1 MTQAKDAIAVG
12 GIFGQGM
19 FHGALTN
26 LAYVPEQQ
34 TDFIFSAVG
43 EQLGFVGAG
52 VLLLAYG
59 VVAWRVLRT
68 AQMARDNYGRLLC
81 TGIFALLVFSVF
93 ENVGMNMGIMP
104 VTGIPLPFLSYGG
117 LGHHRVLRR
126 HRIGRQRP
134 QPEHAMTDPAAGQVE
149 VPVPPEPDGS
159 DGSDGSD
166 AVQLQPGRAVPDTA
180 APDDR
185 RRRTPLRR
193 TGARIQAAMPVRS
206 IRRVRQIRTI
216 RWTWISWTSRSG
228 PVPGP
233 AAPMADF
240 RMALV
245 SSVTMDLPSQH
256 PTVLLREL
264 ESPRRQLSF
273 SIGLPDAVTLAHAL
287 RRIPTPRPL
296 THELVSGILQGF
308 DIDVVAVRLVGRTG
322 SIYFAELDLR
332 GRTARSV
339 LSARPSDALT
349 LALLQPVPAPILIDV
364 RLLEDAGDV
373 PPPG

>member
-1 MTQAKDAIAVG
+1 
-12 GIFGQGM
+12 
-19 FHGALTN
+19 
-26 LAYVPEQQ
+26 
-34 TDFIFSAVG
+34 
-43 EQLGFVGAG
+43 
-52 VLLLAYG
+52 
-59 VVAWRVLRT
+59 
-68 AQMARDNYGRLLC
+68 
-81 TGIFALLVFSVF
+81 
-93 ENVGMNMGIMP
+93 
-104 VTGIPLPFLSYGG
+104 
-117 LGHHRVLRR
+117 
-126 HRIGRQRP
+126 
-134 QPEHAMTDPAAGQVE
+134 MTDPAAGQVE
-149 VPVPPEPDGS
+149 VPVPPEPAGPDGS
-159 DGSDGSD
+159 VADRLEPEGTGPDNVAPDGAGPDGAGPDGSADSGGD
-166 AVQLQPGRAVPDTA
+166 TGPVDPEGPADPNHPVDVDQLDQPVATA
-180 APDDR
+180 A
-185 RRRTPLRR
+185 
-193 TGARIQAAMPVRS
+193 
-206 IRRVRQIRTI
+206 
-216 RWTWISWTSRSG
+216 
-228 PVPGP
+228 GP

-245 SSVTMDLPSQH
+245 SSVTMDLPGQH

-332 GRTARSV
+332 GQTARSV

>member
-1 MTQAKDAIAVG
+1 
-12 GIFGQGM
+12 
-19 FHGALTN
+19 
-26 LAYVPEQQ
+26 
-34 TDFIFSAVG
+34 
-43 EQLGFVGAG
+43 
-52 VLLLAYG
+52 
-59 VVAWRVLRT
+59 
-68 AQMARDNYGRLLC
+68 
-81 TGIFALLVFSVF
+81 
-93 ENVGMNMGIMP
+93 
-104 VTGIPLPFLSYGG
+104 
-117 LGHHRVLRR
+117 
-126 HRIGRQRP
+126 
-134 QPEHAMTDPAAGQVE
+134 MTDPAAGQVE
-149 VPVPPEPDGS
+149 VPVPQEPPGPDGS
-159 DGSDGSD
+159 VAD
-166 AVQLQPGRAVPDTA
+166 QLPPEGTVPDNA
-180 APDDR
+180 APD
-185 RRRTPLRR
+185 
-193 TGARIQAAMPVRS
+193 GAIPDNAAPDGSGRDGS
-206 IRRVRQIRTI
+206 ADAGGDA
-216 RWTWISWTSRSG
+216 G
-228 PVPGP
+228 PVDPEHPADPNDPVDADQLNQPVGAAAEP

-332 GRTARSV
+332 GQTARSV

>member
-1 MTQAKDAIAVG
+1 
-12 GIFGQGM
+12 
-19 FHGALTN
+19 
-26 LAYVPEQQ
+26 
-34 TDFIFSAVG
+34 
-43 EQLGFVGAG
+43 
-52 VLLLAYG
+52 
-59 VVAWRVLRT
+59 
-68 AQMARDNYGRLLC
+68 
-81 TGIFALLVFSVF
+81 
-93 ENVGMNMGIMP
+93 
-104 VTGIPLPFLSYGG
+104 
-117 LGHHRVLRR
+117 
-126 HRIGRQRP
+126 
-134 QPEHAMTDPAAGQVE
+134 MTDPAAGQVE
-149 VPVPPEPDGS
+149 VPVPPEPARPDGS
-159 DGSDGSD
+159 AAD
-166 AVQLQPGRAVPDTA
+166 QLQPEGTVPGNAAPDTA
-180 APDDR
+180 PPVGAAPDGSADA
-185 RRRTPLRR
+185 
-193 TGARIQAAMPVRS
+193 GGDADPVD
-206 IRRVRQIRTI
+206 
-216 RWTWISWTSRSG
+216 
-228 PVPGP
+228 PEGP
-233 AAPMADF
+233 ADPNDPVEVEQLDQPVGAVAGPDAPMGDF

-332 GRTARSV
+332 GQTARSV

>member
-1 MTQAKDAIAVG
+1 
-12 GIFGQGM
+12 
-19 FHGALTN
+19 
-26 LAYVPEQQ
+26 
-34 TDFIFSAVG
+34 
-43 EQLGFVGAG
+43 
-52 VLLLAYG
+52 
-59 VVAWRVLRT
+59 
-68 AQMARDNYGRLLC
+68 
-81 TGIFALLVFSVF
+81 
-93 ENVGMNMGIMP
+93 
-104 VTGIPLPFLSYGG
+104 
-117 LGHHRVLRR
+117 
-126 HRIGRQRP
+126 
-134 QPEHAMTDPAAGQVE
+134 MTDPAAGQVE
-149 VPVPPEPDGS
+149 LPVPPEPAGPDGS
-159 DGSDGSD
+159 DGSVADQLEPDGT
-166 AVQLQPGRAVPDTA
+166 VPDRDGAGRGGAGRGDSGWDGTGRSGGGGSA
-180 APDDR
+180 DPDDGG
-185 RRRTPLRR
+185 PDDPEGPADPNDPVDVEQVDQSIG
-193 TGARIQAAMPVRS
+193 TGA
-206 IRRVRQIRTI
+206 
-216 RWTWISWTSRSG
+216 
-228 PVPGP
+228 GP

-264 ESPRRQLSF
+264 ESPRRQISF

-332 GRTARSV
+332 GRTGRSV